1 MEETSGGSHW
11 VTAEPDMESGGDGK
25 IVYRLQDQTPQDH
38 KLPIIGY
45 PIWEIQERQQKWL
58 VD

>member
-1 MEETSGGSHW
+1 MMEETSGGSHW

-45 PIWEIQERQQKWL
+45 PI
-58 VD
+58 